1 MNDIISAS
9 FRIATP
15 IMLAA
20 VGGLLCFRAGVF
32 NIGLEGLM
40 LVGSFA
46 GVAGVILG
54 GGSVYVGFLVAILA
68 GILMAAL
75 FALASVKLRANEIV
89 VSLAINMLA
98 LGLTSFLLRAIFD
111 TTGALRPD
119 TIHKLTEFELPL
131 LGKLIGK
138 QSIVT
143 YFAIIAI
150 FIVHVIMRH
159 THLGIEIQSVG
170 ESPETALTCGIRTKR
185 IKVAMLLLSGAFC
198 GLAGAYLSTVVV
210 SEFTENMVSGRG
222 FTAFT
227 AVAFANSNP
236 VLTFLVSL
244 LLGFADAAGIRLEI
258 QSTGVSPSIV
268 KMFPYL
274 LALLVYT
281 LGTAIRNI
289 NIRRKSGG

>member
-15 IMLAA
+15 ILLAA
-20 VGGLLCFRAGVF
+20 TGGLLCFRAGVF

-46 GVAGVILG
+46 GVAGIILG
-54 GGSVYVGFLVAILA
+54 GGSVYIGFVVAILA
-68 GILMAAL
+68 GMLMAAL
-75 FALASVKLRANEIV
+75 FALASVKLHANQIV

-98 LGLTSFLLRAIFD
+98 VGLTSFLLRAIFD
-111 TTGALRPD
+111 TTGALRPE
-119 TIHKLTEFELPL
+119 TIHKLAVIELPL
-131 LGKLIGK
+131 IGKLIGK

-143 YFAIIAI
+143 YFAIVAV
-150 FIVHVIMRH
+150 FIVRFILRR

-170 ESPETALTCGIRTKR
+170 ESPETALTCGIKANR
-185 IKVAMLLLSGAFC
+185 IKIAMILLSGAFC

-210 SEFTENMVSGRG
+210 SEFTENMVAGRG

-227 AVAFANSNP
+227 AVAFGNSNP
-236 VLTFLVSL
+236 IITFLVSL

-258 QSTGVSPSIV
+258 SNTGISPSIV

-274 LALLVYT
+274 LALFVYT
-281 LGTAIRNI
+281 LGTSVRNAH
-289 NIRRKSGG
+289 IRRKSGG

>member
-1 MNDIISAS
+1 MSDILSAS

-20 VGGLLCFRAGVF
+20 IGGLLCFRAGVF

-40 LVGSFA
+40 LIGSFA

-54 GGSVYVGFLVAILA
+54 GGNVYVGFLIAILA
-68 GILMAAL
+68 GMLLSGL
-75 FALASVKLRANEIV
+75 FALASVKFNANEIV

-98 LGLTSFLLRAIFD
+98 LGLSSFLLRAFFH
-111 TTGALRPD
+111 TTGALRPE
-119 TIHKLTEFELPL
+119 TINKLAEIQLPL
-131 LGKLIGK
+131 IGGLIGK
-138 QSIVT
+138 QSIIT
-143 YFAIIAI
+143 YFAIVMA
-150 FIVHVIMRH
+150 FIVRFVLRR

-170 ESPETALTCGIRTKR
+170 ESPETALTCGIKLKR
-185 IKVAMLLLSGAFC
+185 IKVAMILLSGAFC

-227 AVAFANSNP
+227 AVAFGNSNP
-236 VLTFLVSL
+236 IVTLFVSL
-244 LLGFADAAGIRLEI
+244 LFGFADAMGIRIEI
-258 QSTGVSPSIV
+258 QNIGVSPSIV

-281 LGTAIRNI
+281 QGTAVRNAH
-289 NIRRKSGG
+289 IRRKSGG

>member
-1 MNDIISAS
+1 MGDIISAS

-15 IMLAA
+15 ILLAA
-20 VGGLLCFRAGVF
+20 IGGLLCFRAGVF

-54 GGSVYVGFLVAILA
+54 GGNVYVGFLVAILA
-68 GILMAAL
+68 GMLMAGL
-75 FALASVKLRANEIV
+75 FAFASVKLHANEIV

-111 TTGALRPD
+111 TTGALRPQ
-119 TIHKLTEFELPL
+119 TIHKLAEIELPL
-131 LGKLIGK
+131 IGGLIGK

-143 YFAIIAI
+143 YIAI
-150 FIVHVIMRH
+150 VAVLIVRFIMRR

-170 ESPETALTCGIRTKR
+170 EAPETAQTCGIKAKR
-185 IKVAMLLLSGAFC
+185 IKVAMLLLSGALC

-227 AVAFANSNP
+227 AVAFGNSNP
-236 VLTFLVSL
+236 IVTFLVSL
-244 LLGFADAAGIRLEI
+244 LLGFAEAASIRLEI
-258 QSTGVSPSIV
+258 QNIGLSPSIV

-281 LGTAIRNI
+281 LGTAIRNAH
-289 NIRRKSGG
+289 IRRKSGG

>member
-1 MNDIISAS
+1 MTDIISAS
-9 FRIATP
+9 LRIATP
-15 IMLAA
+15 ILLAA
-20 VGGLLCFRAGVF
+20 IGGLLCFRAGVF

-54 GGSVYVGFLVAILA
+54 GGNVYVGFLVAILA
-68 GILMAAL
+68 GMLMAAL
-75 FALASVKLRANEIV
+75 FALASVKLNANQIV

-98 LGLTSFLLRAIFD
+98 VGLTSFLLRAIFD
-111 TTGALRPD
+111 TTGALRPE
-119 TIHKLTEFELPL
+119 TINKLTEIELPL
-131 LGKLIGK
+131 IGKLIGK

-143 YFAIIAI
+143 YFAIVAVFVVR
-150 FIVHVIMRH
+150 FILRR

-170 ESPETALTCGIRTKR
+170 ESPETALTCGIKVNR
-185 IKVAMLLLSGAFC
+185 IKVAMLLVSGALC

-210 SEFTENMVSGRG
+210 SEFTENMVAGRG

-227 AVAFANSNP
+227 AVAFGNSNP
-236 VLTFLVSL
+236 IITFLVSL

-258 QSTGVSPSIV
+258 SNTGISPSIV

-281 LGTAIRNI
+281 LGTSVRNAH
-289 NIRRKSGG
+289 IRRKSGG

>member
-1 MNDIISAS
+1 MGDIISAS

-15 IMLAA
+15 ILLAA
-20 VGGLLCFRAGVF
+20 IGGLLCLRAGVF

-54 GGSVYVGFLVAILA
+54 GGNVYVGFLVAILA
-68 GILMAAL
+68 GMLMAGL
-75 FALASVKLRANEIV
+75 FAFASVKLHANEIV

-111 TTGALRPD
+111 TTGALRPQ
-119 TIHKLTEFELPL
+119 TIHKLAEIELPL
-131 LGKLIGK
+131 IGGLIGK

-143 YFAIIAI
+143 YIAI
-150 FIVHVIMRH
+150 VAVFIVRFIMRR

-170 ESPETALTCGIRTKR
+170 EAPETAQTCGIKVKR
-185 IKVAMLLLSGAFC
+185 IKVAMLLVSGALC

-227 AVAFANSNP
+227 AVAFGNSNP
-236 VLTFLVSL
+236 IVTFLVSL
-244 LLGFADAAGIRLEI
+244 LLGFAEATSIRLEI
-258 QSTGVSPSIV
+258 QNIGLSPSIV

-281 LGTAIRNI
+281 LGTAIRNAH
-289 NIRRKSGG
+289 IRRKSGG